1 LMTVAQFFMSPVSL
15 KPLLQVCESASRY
28 LANGWMRRP
37 TASADK
43 QSMGEFLLNL
53 LPPPFFVRA
62 GWRDI
67 WKCFAPFMVK
77 GASWLGVFYPENCLK
92 GSEQMIL

>member
-1 LMTVAQFFMSPVSL
+1 MRQLIGSVVKRFM
-15 KPLLQVCESASRY
+15 A
-28 LANGWMRRP
+28 
-37 TASADK
+37 
-43 QSMGEFLLNL
+43 EFPQNL
-53 LPPPFFVRA
+53 LPRPFFVRA

-77 GASWLGVFYPENCLK
+77 GASWLGGFYQENCLK